1 MLLGEV
7 FLKRAAQHLF
17 HNLAG
22 GGLGRDGGGIHD
34 FAVAHHGV
42 AFTDLD
48 DLVDAVGNKNNGD
61 ILRFLK
67 VLDQPEKLGGFRIAQ
82 RSGRLVKDQKIAFV
96 GYGSGNQDHLLLRQ
110 RQVLH
115 QFTHIYVD
123 V

>member
-1 MLLGEV
+1 M
-7 FLKRAAQHLF
+7 
-17 HNLAG
+17 
-22 GGLGRDGGGIHD
+22 
-34 FAVAHHGV
+34 
-42 AFTDLD
+42 
-48 DLVDAVGNKNNGD
+48 GNKNNGD

-82 RSGRLVKDQKIAFV
+82 RSGRLVKDQEIAFV